1 MAKVTT
7 TPVVMSNMQAVAA
20 REAIR
25 RLGESNG
32 KDRQAAQKL
41 ARIGLIL
48 DGRVRL
54 YEQTRRNLIVSN
66 TVKDEVGKILYHD
79 EYQQNP
85 RTRWEMQMEL
95 ADLDNEEVRFRC
107 ETLTLEEVGEQGSN
121 MLISLNPLLAEPL
134 LSEIEEE

>member
-1 MAKVTT
+1 MPTT
-7 TPVVMSNMQAVAA
+7 AMMVMSNLQAMAA

-32 KDRQAAQKL
+32 KDRAAAQKL

-48 DGRVRL
+48 DSKVML
-54 YEQTRRNLIVSN
+54 YEKTRRNLIVSN
-66 TVKDEVGKILYHD
+66 TVKDEAGNILYHD
-79 EYQQNP
+79 EYQQTP

-134 LSEIEEE
+134 LSEIESE

>member
-1 MAKVTT
+1 MAKITT
-7 TPVVMSNMQAVAA
+7 VPVAMSNIQALGA
-20 REAIR
+20 REAVR

-32 KDRQAAQKL
+32 KNREAAQKL

-48 DGRVRL
+48 DAKVVL
-54 YEQTRRNLIVSN
+54 YEKTRRNLIVSN
-66 TVKDEVGKILYHD
+66 TVKDEEGNILYQD

-95 ADLDNEEVRFRC
+95 ADLDNEEIRFRC
-107 ETLTLEEVGEQGSN
+107 ETLTLDEVGEQGSN